1 MNNNRQSGISPK
13 KNQKVV
19 DPINSKA
26 TNHRSAQSANQKS
39 AQPTFNN
46 VLSKPTKGITALYE
60 RLSREDGED
69 GISNSITNQKALLED
84 YAKKHGFKNIRHFSD
99 DGWSG
104 TNFDR
109 PAWKELIAEVKAG
122 NVENLILKDMTRFG
136 RDHVQVGIFMETFRS
151 HGVRFIAI
159 GNSIDSIQPDTLE
172 FAPFINIMSEWVA
185 RDTSRKIKAAITTKG
200 NSGKRT
206 TNHAIYGFM
215 KDPNDKYKWII
226 DEEAAAVVRRIF
238 QMVVEGMG
246 THQIARQLNSEQV
259 YCPAYYLA
267 QRGQGTMKTKVVE
280 NPYMWHGTTVGEFIA
295 KPEYMGDTVNF
306 RWYKD
311 SYKDRRAKKTPDDEL
326 VIFENTHPA
335 IVDRETW
342 HTAQRCRK
350 TVRRT
355 DGLGE
360 ANPLTGLLLCA
371 QCGSRMYN
379 RRRPYTKERIA
390 PSGNVY
396 TQGPEDFYNCAAHKM
411 AFQNYN
417 KSPCTPHHTP
427 TAHIREIVL
436 GVITR
441 VSGFIRENESSFIQQ
456 VREDSSIKHEATLKS
471 HRKQL
476 AKSEKRHAELD
487 GIIRGLYEDKHKG
500 VLTEKRFEM
509 LATGY
514 ENEQEK
520 LEQQIQNLLAE
531 IETFN
536 ADSDKADK
544 FISIVK
550 KYTDFTELTA
560 PMLREFVEKIL
571 VHEADKSS
579 GVRIQKIEVCL
590 NFIGTFDVP
599 PPDPTPEEIAEM
611 EERIRKREKRRE
623 YDFRWKAKKKR
634 LAEEAAA
641 QTATPQPPTHKKTKS
656 NIAI

>member
-1 MNNNRQSGISPK
+1 MNNIRQSGISPK
-13 KNQKVV
+13 RNQK
-19 DPINSKA
+19 A
-26 TNHRSAQSANQKS
+26 

-46 VLSKPTKGITALYE
+46 LLAKPIKGITALYE

-69 GISNSITNQKALLED
+69 GVSNSIANQKALLEE
-84 YAKKHGFKNIRHFSD
+84 YAKKNGFTNIRHFAD

-136 RDHVQVGIFMETFRS
+136 RDHVQVGIYMETFRQNN
-151 HGVRFIAI
+151 VRFIAI
-159 GNSIDSIQPDTLE
+159 GNSIDSIYPDTLE

-185 RDTSRKIKAAITTKG
+185 RDTSRKIKTALTTKG

-206 TNHAIYGFM
+206 TNHAIYGFV
-215 KDPNDKYKWII
+215 KDPNDRHKWVI
-226 DEEAAAVVRRIF
+226 DEESAAVVRRIF

-246 THQIARQLNSEQV
+246 THQIARQLNSEQI

-267 QRGQGTMKTKVVE
+267 QRGQGTMKSKVVD
-280 NPYMWHGTTVGEFIA
+280 NPFMWHGTTVGDFIA

-326 VIFENTHPA
+326 VIFEDTHPA

-355 DGLGE
+355 DNLGE

-379 RRRPYTKERIA
+379 KRKPYSTTRQLDNGRTHTR
-390 PSGNVY
+390 S
-396 TQGPEDFYNCAAHKM
+396 PEDYYNCAAHKM

-417 KSPCTPHHTP
+417 KSPCTPHHTH
-427 TAHIREIVL
+427 TSAIREIVL

-441 VSGFIRENESSFIQQ
+441 VSGYVRENESAFVQQ
-456 VREDSSIKHEATLKS
+456 VREDSAIKHETTLKT

-476 AKSEKRHAELD
+476 AKCEKRYVELD
-487 GIIRGLYEDKHKG
+487 NIIRGLYEDKISG
-500 VLTEKRFEM
+500 TLTAKRFEM

-514 ENEQEK
+514 ESEQEQ
-520 LEQQIQNLLAE
+520 LEHQIQNLQCE

-544 FISIVK
+544 FINIVK

-560 PMLREFVEKIL
+560 PMLHEFVEKIL
-571 VHEADKSS
+571 VHESDKSS
-579 GVRIQKIEVCL
+579 GVRVQKIEVYL
-590 NFIGTFDVP
+590 NFIGNFDVP
-599 PPDPTPEEIAEM
+599 PPDPTPEELAEM

-623 YDFRWKAKKKR
+623 YNERYMAKKKR
-634 LAEEAAA
+634 LAEEV
-641 QTATPQPPTHKKTKS
+641 
-656 NIAI
+656 I

>member
-1 MNNNRQSGISPK
+1 
-13 KNQKVV
+13 V
-19 DPINSKA
+19 
-26 TNHRSAQSANQKS
+26 
-39 AQPTFNN
+39 
-46 VLSKPTKGITALYE
+46 KPTKGITALYE

-84 YAKKHGFKNIRHFSD
+84 YAKKNGFTNIRHFAD

-109 PAWKELIAEVKAG
+109 PAWQELIAEVKAG
-122 NVENLILKDMTRFG
+122 NVDILILKDMTRFG
-136 RDHVQVGIFMETFRS
+136 RDHVQVGIYMETFRQNN
-151 HGVRFIAI
+151 VRFIAI

-185 RDTSRKIKAAITTKG
+185 RDTSRKIKTAIATKG

-206 TNHAIYGFM
+206 SNNAIYGYT
-215 KDPNDKYKWII
+215 KDPNDKTKWII
-226 DEEAAAVVRRIF
+226 DEEAAAIVRRVF
-238 QMVVEGMG
+238 QMTIEGIG
-246 THQIARQLNSEQV
+246 PFRIARQLTTEKV
-259 YCPAYYLA
+259 YCPSYHLQ
-267 QRGQGTMKTKVVE
+267 QRGQGTTKTKVID
-280 NPYMWHGTTVGEFIA
+280 NPYLWSSSTVGAFIA

-306 RWYKD
+306 RSYKD
-311 SYKDRRAKKTPDDEL
+311 SYKDRRPMKTPDDEL
-326 VIFENTHPA
+326 VIFEDTHPA

-350 TVRRT
+350 VVRRT
-355 DGLGE
+355 DSLSG
-360 ANPLTGLLLCA
+360 ANPLTGLLHCA

-379 RRRPYTKERIA
+379 KRKPYAQERIA

-396 TQGPEDFYNCAAHKM
+396 IRSPEDYYNCAAHKL
-411 AFQNYN
+411 AFQHYN
-417 KSPCTPHHTP
+417 KSQCTPHHTP
-427 TAHIREIVL
+427 TAAINEIVL

-441 VSGFIRENESSFIQQ
+441 VSGYVRENENTFIQQ
-456 VREDSSIKHEATLKS
+456 VREDSAIKHEATLKS

-476 AKSEKRHAELD
+476 AKSEKRYVELD

-500 VLTEKRFEM
+500 VLTAKRFEM

-514 ENEQEK
+514 EDEQEK
-520 LEQQIQNLLAE
+520 LEQQIQSLQAE

-544 FISIVK
+544 FIGVVK

-560 PMLREFVEKIL
+560 PMLHEFVEKIL

-579 GVRIQKIEVCL
+579 GVRVQKIEVYL
-590 NFIGTFDVP
+590 NFIGNFDIP
-599 PPDPTPEEIAEM
+599 PPDPTPEELAEM

-623 YDFRWKAKKKR
+623 YTQRYIAKKKR
-634 LAEEAAA
+634 LQEEAM
-641 QTATPQPPTHKKTKS
+641 
-656 NIAI
+656 

>member
-1 MNNNRQSGISPK
+1 M
-13 KNQKVV
+13 V
-19 DPINSKA
+19 DPINSKT
-26 TNHRSAQSANQKS
+26 TNHRSAQSANQES
-39 AQPTFNN
+39 VQPTFNN
-46 VLSKPTKGITALYE
+46 VLSKPTKSITALYE

-122 NVENLILKDMTRFG
+122 NVEKLILKDMTRFG
-136 RDHVQVGIFMETFRS
+136 RDHVQVGIYMEIFRQNN
-151 HGVRFIAI
+151 VRFIAI

-206 TNHAIYGFM
+206 TNHAIYGYI
-215 KDPNDKYKWII
+215 KDPNDKYKWVI
-226 DEEAAAVVRRIF
+226 DEEAAEVIRRIF
-238 QMVVEGMG
+238 QMTIAGMG
-246 THQIARQLNSEQV
+246 PHQIARQFNSEKI
-259 YCPAYYLA
+259 YCPAYYHA
-267 QRGQGTMKTKVVE
+267 QLGIGTAKSKVFDD
-280 NPYMWHGTTVGEFIA
+280 PYMWRGNSIAFMVA

-311 SYKDRRAKKTPDDEL
+311 SYKDKRAKKTPEEEL
-326 VIFENTHPA
+326 VVFEDTHPA

-342 HTAQRCRK
+342 NTAQRCRK

-355 DGLGE
+355 DNLGE
-360 ANPLTGLLLCA
+360 ANPLTGLLHCA

-379 RRRPYTKERIA
+379 KRRPYARERKM
-390 PSGNVY
+390 PSGKVY
-396 TQGPEDFYNCAAHKM
+396 IQGPDDHYNCAAHKL
-411 AFQNYN
+411 AFASFN

-441 VSGFIRENESSFIQQ
+441 VSGFVRENESSFVQQ
-456 VREDSSIKHEATLKS
+456 VREDSAIKHEATLKS

-476 AKSEKRHAELD
+476 AKSEKRHNELD
-487 GIIRGLYEDKHKG
+487 GIIRGLYEDKHRG

-514 ENEQEK
+514 EDEQEK
-520 LEQQIQNLLAE
+520 LAQQIQELLAE
-531 IETFN
+531 METFN
-536 ADSDKADK
+536 ADSEKADK
-544 FISIVK
+544 FISVVK

-560 PMLREFVEKIL
+560 PMLHEFVEKIL

-579 GVRIQKIEVCL
+579 GVRVQKIEVCL
-590 NFIGTFDVP
+590 NFIGNFDVP
-599 PPDPTPEEIAEM
+599 PPDPTPEELAEM
-611 EERIRKREKRRE
+611 EEQIRKREKRRE
-623 YDFRWKAKKKR
+623 YTHRWTEKKKR

-641 QTATPQPPTHKKTKS
+641 EQATIKPTPPKKAKRKV
-656 NIAI
+656 AI